1 MAVLKPRERL
11 VYFRV
16 SEDEFRQFVSV
27 CEQAGARSVSDLA
40 RNAVQRLIAEGQR
53 QRDGNE
59 LEEKMQVLER
69 LIAAVTEQLQLL
81 SSQSREAAVAA
92 LAQWRR
98 TVLLGNQSSGPKQSE
113 RRITMRLLSSGPD
126 DPMNGL
132 VHDERP
138 VFPTIARQPYVL
150 PNGNDEPEP
159 PQSFDVLVAGAE
171 ILAAAAF
178 VSDSRRR
185 RRDLLPSSSVP
196 RCTRRCC

>member
-53 QRDGNE
+53 QRDGHE

-81 SSQSREAAVAA
+81 SSQAKE
-92 LAQWRR
+92 
-98 TVLLGNQSSGPKQSE
+98 SGVE
-113 RRITMRLLSSGPD
+113 
-126 DPMNGL
+126 
-132 VHDERP
+132 
-138 VFPTIARQPYVL
+138 TI
-150 PNGNDEPEP
+150 PNG
-159 PQSFDVLVAGAE
+159 AE
-171 ILAAAAF
+171 RFFWETTAM
-178 VSDSRRR
+178 DQNGKGEE
-185 RRDLLPSSSVP
+185 
-196 RCTRRCC
+196 

>member
-81 SSQSREAAVAA
+81 SSQSKEPAVAA
-92 LAQWRR
+92 LPVGADRFFWDTAR
-98 TVLLGNQSSGPKQSE
+98 SSQTGQGE
-113 RRITMRLLSSGPD
+113 
-126 DPMNGL
+126 
-132 VHDERP
+132 E
-138 VFPTIARQPYVL
+138 
-150 PNGNDEPEP
+150 
-159 PQSFDVLVAGAE
+159 
-171 ILAAAAF
+171 
-178 VSDSRRR
+178 
-185 RRDLLPSSSVP
+185 
-196 RCTRRCC
+196 

>member
-53 QRDGNE
+53 QRDGHE

-81 SSQSREAAVAA
+81 SSQTREGPMAA
-92 LAQWRR
+92 LPVGTERFYWEGAA
-98 TVLLGNQSSGPKQSE
+98 NQ
-113 RRITMRLLSSGPD
+113 
-126 DPMNGL
+126 NGQG
-132 VHDERP
+132 E
-138 VFPTIARQPYVL
+138 
-150 PNGNDEPEP
+150 E
-159 PQSFDVLVAGAE
+159 
-171 ILAAAAF
+171 
-178 VSDSRRR
+178 
-185 RRDLLPSSSVP
+185 
-196 RCTRRCC
+196 